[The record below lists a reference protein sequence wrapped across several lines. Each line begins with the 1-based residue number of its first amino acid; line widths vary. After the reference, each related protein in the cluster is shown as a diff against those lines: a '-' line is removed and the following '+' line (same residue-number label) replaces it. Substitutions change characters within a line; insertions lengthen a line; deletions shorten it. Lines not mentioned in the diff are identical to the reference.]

1 MNGRNGP
8 GTQDV
13 SKEGVRPY
21 GTIPPF
27 AHEQTERAKI
37 AGRAQ
42 NHVKRKIEIVG
53 KSRKRK
59 RKDRRATPLFAHER
73 PKRMKIARH
82 ERKRVGNH
90 TERSPFRSRTNETGE
105 NRKTCATSRNLETQ
119 EELVNAG
126 VVGEFGMERRGE
138 NLALAQTDHIAA
150 HRGLN
155 GRGRPDLG
163 HKRSTNEH

>member
-1 MNGRNGP
+1 MRKSQDVRKITSNAKSKSLENQGNANERTGAPHPFSLTNDRNDSK
-8 GTQDV
+8 TQDV
-13 SKEGVRPY
+13 SEKGKE
-21 GTIPPF
+21 TIRN
-27 AHEQTERAKI
+27 E
-37 AGRAQ
+37 
-42 NHVKRKIEIVG
+42 
-53 KSRKRK
+53 
-59 RKDRRATPLFAHER
+59 
-73 PKRMKIARH
+73 
-82 ERKRVGNH
+82 
-90 TERSPFRSRTNETGE
+90 SPFRSRTNETGE

>member
-13 SKEGVRPY
+13 SKRGRKAVR
-21 GTIPPF
+21 TIPPF

-82 ERKRVGNH
+82 ERKGRKPYGTNP
-90 TERSPFRSRTNETGE
+90 PFAHGRTKTGE

-155 GRGRPDLG
+155 GRGRPNLG

>member
-13 SKEGVRPY
+13 SKRGRKAIRDDTPIRSRTD
-21 GTIPPF
+21 GTCENRRTC
-27 AHEQTERAKI
+27 A
-37 AGRAQ
+37 
-42 NHVKRKIEIVG
+42 
-53 KSRKRK
+53 KSRQTQNRN
-59 RKDRRATPLFAHER
+59 RW
-73 PKRMKIARH
+73 KIKETQTKGPARH
-82 ERKRVGNH
+82 
-90 TERSPFRSRTNETGE
+90 TPFRSRTNETGE

-155 GRGRPDLG
+155 SRGRPDLG